1 MFLQKIRSEGLSHY
15 SYFVADG
22 GEAAVIDPRRD
33 CQVYLDLA
41 LSTAS
46 RITHI
51 FETHRN
57 EDYVTG
63 SRELGERTG
72 ATIYHGAAL
81 DFSFG
86 RPAREG
92 DRFRIGRLELAVLET
107 PGHTTESISIVLRDL
122 SLSNDPLMVFTGD
135 ALFAGDV
142 GRTDLFGPD
151 KAEWA
156 AGTLYDAL
164 HGKILPLGDGV
175 VILPAH
181 GAGSVCGGD
190 IADLEFSTIGLERA
204 RNPCFLLD
212 RESFIARKKSEHHY
226 RPPYFSM
233 MEKLNRSGPP
243 VLSHLP
249 HPVPLDPHTFAGKM
263 KAGAQVLDIRSPEAF
278 GGGHIPGSIS
288 LWHDGIP
295 NFAGWVLSYDRPVII
310 VDDCPSG
317 LDSAIRY
324 LVRLGY
330 DTIGGYLAGG
340 FASWTRSG
348 REVRRLETWSAAM
361 LRESLEKERFILLDV
376 RDGKNREEMG
386 FIMGSRHIY
395 VGEVPQRLA
404 EIPRNKKVVVY
415 CDAGF
420 KGSLAASLLL
430 AAGFRNVVNV
440 IGGFSGWKAAGY
452 PVENK
457 RTGNAP
463 LASR

>member
-15 SYFVADG
+15 SYFVADSG
-22 GEAAVIDPRRD
+22 QAAVIDPRRD

-41 LSTAS
+41 SSTAS

-57 EDYVTG
+57 EDYVSG
-63 SRELGERTG
+63 SLELAERTG
-72 ATIYHGAAL
+72 ATICHGAAL

-86 RPAREG
+86 KPVREG

-107 PGHTTESISIVLRDL
+107 PGHTAESISLVLRDL
-122 SLSNDPLMVFTGD
+122 SLSGDPLMVFTGD

-142 GRTDLFGPD
+142 GRTDLFGTK

-164 HGKILPLGDGV
+164 HEKILTLGDGV
-175 VILPAH
+175 VIFPAH

-190 IADLEFSTIGLERA
+190 IADLEFSTIGFERTY
-204 RNPCFLLD
+204 NPCFLLD
-212 RESFIARKKSEHHY
+212 RQSFIARKRAEHHY
-226 RPPYFSM
+226 RPPYFSK
-233 MEKLNRSGPP
+233 MEELNRSGPP
-243 VLSHLP
+243 VLSHF
-249 HPVPLDPHTFAGKM
+249 PVPYPLDPHTLGEKM
-263 KAGAQVLDIRSPEAF
+263 KAGARILDTRSPEAF

-288 LWHDGIP
+288 LWRDGIP
-295 NFAGWVLSYDRPVII
+295 SFAGWVLSYDHPVII
-310 VDDCPSG
+310 VEDCPDG
-317 LDSAIRY
+317 LESAIRR

-330 DTIGGYLAGG
+330 DIIGGYLSGG
-340 FASWTRSG
+340 FAAWARSG
-348 REVRRLETWSAAM
+348 KKVRRLETWSAAM
-361 LRESLEKERFILLDV
+361 LREALEKERFILLDV
-376 RDGKNREEMG
+376 RDRKNRETMG

-395 VGEVPQRLA
+395 VGEVIPRLA
-404 EIPRNKKVVVY
+404 EIPRNQKVVVY

-430 AAGFRNVVNV
+430 AAGFENVVNV

-452 PVENK
+452 PVEK
-457 RTGNAP
+457 KSA
-463 LASR
+463 